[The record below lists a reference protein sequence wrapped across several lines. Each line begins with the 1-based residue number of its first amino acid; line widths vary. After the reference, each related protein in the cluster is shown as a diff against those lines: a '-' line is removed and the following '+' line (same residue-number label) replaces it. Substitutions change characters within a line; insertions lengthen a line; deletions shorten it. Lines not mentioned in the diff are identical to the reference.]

1 MQSPETSLKRKPAAS
16 AASNLT
22 KTVRRSVTPVSDD
35 EGDASGRLG
44 PGEGGD
50 AGNEPGVTKR
60 TLQNRKAQREFRKRR
75 EARVRDLE
83 ERCRRF
89 DQMGL
94 EANAELQRIARRLK
108 DENEA
113 LRGLLVRLGF
123 ANMIPRAIEQCSTP
137 NREGYL
143 GQAYT
148 SAAHASG
155 SNNNNNNTA
164 HSGASFLAP
173 HPSTTGV
180 AMPSDLDLNLNMNLN
195 VMDVGMGT
203 RSTTL
208 TSHQDPANAAGQ
220 SAQRQHSVSTSR
232 GNAKSSAVSPSGL
245 SVSHFDWPISNP
257 NAYITDAFRGNQETA
272 GNQIR
277 PGLTQVKSRQRSQSS
292 VPQII
297 NIDGAQRGNARHS
310 PSANSDGADGANNA
324 RPKSPLL
331 SLRDLSGTQ
340 ASANAQ
346 EKQQQQNADVV
357 YEPAGSSLGGFG
369 GAGTGGSAMLG
380 LPPSAS
386 QQFSTATAANN
397 AGNTPT
403 NSSSSLFPFPQRTYQ
418 NDALLNPNP
427 IPFAFNLSSNASH
440 SPPDQSWWDA
450 MCGGGMLTPGQ
461 DPTALDEKAQVVAA
475 AQQQSNS
482 DRSSGGPSGIFGGT
496 PIDFSAFLSGGFTPT
511 GTFGAQNF
519 DGSQANDVSRSS
531 NQRPN
536 AASMEK
542 KLSASPSMPPPMPPT
557 AHAQMFLRLLERKLA
572 SRDFS
577 PYASLGFQPPSM
589 YQDNSATQQTK
600 DAGTKS
606 GSSMWRIPSSTDR
619 TKATTIWRAPG
630 HGSSPLAQSSNAASM
645 TPSSVYSRLS
655 QHPAFLKTSE
665 KELEELVDAL
675 EPRHSTGSPSS
686 GRSASTA
693 NRSAQSLERRSSSQ
707 SSNRSSDDFFTN
719 ATRQKDAVAAT
730 HARGQAPNTG
740 RPPVAAGAPK
750 APQPLESGAARS
762 PHSSAMELDEN
773 AVTQILDMLDAKR
786 GGSQAQSG
794 HRDASDSNA
803 PSMMAT

>member
-1 MQSPETSLKRKPAAS
+1 MQSPEASLKRKPAAS
-16 AASNLT
+16 AVSNPT

-35 EGDASGRLG
+35 EGDVSGRLG

-50 AGNEPGVTKR
+50 AGNEPSVTKR

-113 LRGLLVRLGF
+113 LRGLLDSV
-123 ANMIPRAIEQCSTP
+123 
-137 NREGYL
+137 
-143 GQAYT
+143 
-148 SAAHASG
+148 
-155 SNNNNNNTA
+155 
-164 HSGASFLAP
+164 
-173 HPSTTGV
+173 
-180 AMPSDLDLNLNMNLN
+180 
-195 VMDVGMGT
+195 
-203 RSTTL
+203 
-208 TSHQDPANAAGQ
+208 NAAGH
-220 SAQRQHSVSTSR
+220 SAQRQHSASTSR
-232 GNAKSSAVSPSGL
+232 GNAKDSAVSPSGL
-245 SVSHFDWPISNP
+245 SVCHFDWQISNP
-257 NAYITDAFRGNQETA
+257 NAYITDAFRGNQETG
-272 GNQIR
+272 GNQTR
-277 PGLTQVKSRQRSQSS
+277 PGLSQVKSRQRSQSS

-310 PSANSDGADGANNA
+310 PSAISDGADGANNA

-331 SLRDLSGTQ
+331 SLRGLSGTQ

-346 EKQQQQNADVV
+346 EKQQQNADVV

-369 GAGTGGSAMLG
+369 GSGTGGSAMLG

-386 QQFSTATAANN
+386 QQFSTATTANI
-397 AGNTPT
+397 AGNMPT

-519 DGSQANDVSRSS
+519 DGSQANDVSRLS
-531 NQRPN
+531 NQRSN
-536 AASMEK
+536 AVSMEK

-589 YQDNSATQQTK
+589 YQDNSATHQTK

-630 HGSSPLAQSSNAASM
+630 HGSSPLAQSSSAASM

-655 QHPAFLKTSE
+655 QHPAFLRTSE

-675 EPRHSTGSPSS
+675 EPRHSSGSPSS

-693 NRSAQSLERRSSSQ
+693 DRSAQSLERRSSSQ

-730 HARGQAPNTG
+730 QARGQAPNTG
-740 RPPVAAGAPK
+740 RPPVAAGARK
-750 APQPLESGAARS
+750 APQPPESGAARS

-786 GGSQAQSG
+786 GGNQAQSS